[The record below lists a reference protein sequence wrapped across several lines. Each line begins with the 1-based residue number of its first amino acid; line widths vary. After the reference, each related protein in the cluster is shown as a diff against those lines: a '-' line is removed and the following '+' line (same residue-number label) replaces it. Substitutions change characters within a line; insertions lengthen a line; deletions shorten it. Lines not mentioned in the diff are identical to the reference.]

1 MSPKIPLFTIEEHHE
16 AFYIWSNC
24 YHQGLIKPFGNTLL
38 HVDAHDDMCVMGFR
52 SSLDELGEDLDQIHN
67 FVYSELGI
75 ADFIIPAVYQGLFN
89 TIAWL
94 SCNPASLSKKRHMF
108 VASAQPEGKFLKTAE
123 VNYLTRPYLEKEK
136 KKWGKHQ
143 FFTFQEIGLSY
154 DFRTSQPLVL
164 DIDLDYF
171 ASDNSLSSVEKKIE
185 ITQAAYEEFSNNK
198 YHFFRIM
205 PTASYTVAEEN
216 GRFYLHYLEM
226 QEERRQ
232 QEVPAETIVK
242 RIHSFGEFLTRNR
255 LKPELI
261 DLCRSRYSGYT
272 PKDQWQFIEKELL
285 KVLQGIYD
293 LKIINLQDLITT
305 GAMGT
310 DEIS

>member
-1 MSPKIPLFTIEEHHE
+1 MSKLPLFIMEEHHE

-24 YHQGLIKPFGNTLL
+24 YHQGLINPFGNTLL

-52 SSLDELGEDLDQIHN
+52 SSLDQLGEGLEQIYN

-75 ADFIIPAVYQGLFN
+75 ADFIIPAVYQGVFN
-89 TIAWL
+89 NIAWL
-94 SCNPASLSKKRHMF
+94 SGTFASPGKKRNMF
-108 VASAQPEGKFLKTAE
+108 VASAQPEGRFFKTAE
-123 VNYLTRPYLEKEK
+123 VNNFTRPYLEKEK
-136 KKWGKHQ
+136 KKWDKHQ
-143 FFTFQEIGLSY
+143 FFTFQEISLSY

-164 DIDLDYF
+164 DIDIDYF

-185 ITQAAYEEFSNNK
+185 ITQAAYEEFCNNK

-205 PTASYTVAEEN
+205 PTASYTVAKEN

-226 QEERRQ
+226 QEEGKR

-242 RIHSFGEFLTRNR
+242 RIHSFGEFLDRNQ
-255 LKPELI
+255 LKPKII

-272 PKDQWQFIEKELL
+272 PRSQWEFIEKELL
-285 KVLQGIYD
+285 KVLQGIYE
-293 LKIINLQDLITT
+293 LEIVNIQDLITT
-305 GAMGT
+305 GAVRA